1 MGLDENNSIYKE
13 QMFAVFNVKARFE
26 RFRYQLYRKERRHQ
40 REVHGRSKG
49 YRVQEYADYPEGWSS
64 NRKWVYAGCIESVG
78 RVRDKYEK

>member
-26 RFRYQLYRKERRHQ
+26 RSSYQLYRKERRHK
-40 REVHGRSKG
+40 REIHGRSKG
-49 YRVQEYADYPEGWSS
+49 YRVQINADYPEGWSS
-64 NRKWVYAGCIESVG
+64 NRKWVYAGRFESVG

>member
-1 MGLDENNSIYKE
+1 MGLDGYYSIYEE

-26 RFRYQLYRKERRHQ
+26 RLRYQLYRKERRHQ

-64 NRKWVYAGCIESVG
+64 NRKWVYAGRFESVG
-78 RVRDKYEK
+78 RVIA